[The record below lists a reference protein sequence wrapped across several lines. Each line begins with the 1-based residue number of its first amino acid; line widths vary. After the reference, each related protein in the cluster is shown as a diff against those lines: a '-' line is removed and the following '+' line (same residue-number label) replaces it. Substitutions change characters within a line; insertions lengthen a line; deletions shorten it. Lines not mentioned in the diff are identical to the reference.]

1 MNSGKNMNQN
11 VAAAAPSS
19 PIDKKTHKS
28 EIEKLR
34 RERINGAIDAMK
46 VIILGHK
53 ISHGST
59 LVRAD
64 VAEKALEFMK
74 EQQQLLIS
82 YKQRIDHLEK
92 EIVKLKQSAAAP
104 ATTPSAFG
112 HPNLLPIFML
122 QYAAALQMASTPPP
136 STATTSTR
144 LPTQTTPMP
153 PPSSSP
159 PSSSTVPTKCE
170 SENGS
175 PKVEEEVD
183 VVGLQNDETFSP
195 ETTPK
200 KPIQIHSRK
209 RSRYNGTPE
218 SSIAN
223 DDSGIFED
231 GPSSPKKRSGSFAVN
246 DLLK

>member
-1 MNSGKNMNQN
+1 
-11 VAAAAPSS
+11 
-19 PIDKKTHKS
+19 
-28 EIEKLR
+28 
-34 RERINGAIDAMK
+34 MK

-74 EQQQLLIS
+74 EQQQLLIN

-92 EIVKLKQSAAAP
+92 EIVKLRQSAASAT
-104 ATTPSAFG
+104 ATTPFTFG
-112 HPNLLPIFML
+112 HTNLLPIFML
-122 QYAAALQMASTPPP
+122 QQYAAALQMASRP
-136 STATTSTR
+136 STATTSVK
-144 LPTQTTPMP
+144 LQTQTTSMP

-159 PSSSTVPTKCE
+159 PASSTVPTKCE
-170 SENGS
+170 SKNES
-175 PKVEEEVD
+175 PKVDEEVD
-183 VVGLQNDETFSP
+183 VVAFQNDETFSP

-209 RSRYNGTPE
+209 RSHFNDTPE

-231 GPSSPKKRSGSFAVN
+231 GPSPPKKRSGSFAVN

>member
-1 MNSGKNMNQN
+1 
-11 VAAAAPSS
+11 
-19 PIDKKTHKS
+19 
-28 EIEKLR
+28 
-34 RERINGAIDAMK
+34 MK

-74 EQQQLLIS
+74 EQQQLLIN
-82 YKQRIDHLEK
+82 YKQRIDQLEK
-92 EIVKLKQSAAAP
+92 EIVKLRQSAASAP
-104 ATTPSAFG
+104 ATTPFAFG
-112 HPNLLPIFML
+112 HSNLLPIFML
-122 QYAAALQMASTPPP
+122 QQYAAAALQMASTPLL
-136 STATTSTR
+136 STATATTK
-144 LPTQTTPMP
+144 LQTQTTSMP
-153 PPSSSP
+153 PPLSSP
-159 PSSSTVPTKCE
+159 PSSSTATLKCE
-170 SENGS
+170 SKNGS
-175 PKVEEEVD
+175 PKVDEEVD
-183 VVGLQNDETFSP
+183 VIGLQNDETFSP

-200 KPIQIHSRK
+200 KSIQIHSRK

-231 GPSSPKKRSGSFAVN
+231 GPSPPKKRSGSFAVN